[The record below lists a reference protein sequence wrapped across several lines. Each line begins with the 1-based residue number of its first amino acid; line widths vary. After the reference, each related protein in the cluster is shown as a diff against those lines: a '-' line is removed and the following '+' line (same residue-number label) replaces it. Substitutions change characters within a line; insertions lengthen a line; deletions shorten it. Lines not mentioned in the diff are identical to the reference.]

1 MGFLELALGSGDL
14 GWCRDSWS
22 GGNCRIAGLVVA
34 RLATLEWESRHFGED
49 SGEGLATDGADR
61 LHIGSSGKNGGT

>member
-1 MGFLELALGSGDL
+1 MR
-14 GWCRDSWS
+14 WCWDR
-22 GGNCRIAGLVVA
+22 GNVRIAGLVVA
-34 RLATLEWESRHFGED
+34 RLTTLEWEAGHFGED